1 MQVRWLG
8 PGTELPSWAEALD
21 QAALGSIWGPL
32 EEEEYLGILPE
43 CAFIRWRLVPV
54 VNEAELLRL
63 AVSTE
68 ARRQGHARQ
77 LLSDSEVML
86 ASNGITELHLEVR
99 VSNIAARALYESVG
113 WRFQGIRKAYYRD
126 GEDAALYRRDL

>member
-21 QAALGSIWGPL
+21 QAALGSTWGPL
-32 EEEEYLGILPE
+32 DEGEYLGVLSE
-43 CAFIRWRLVPV
+43 CAFVRWRLIPV

-63 AVSTE
+63 AVSSE

-77 LLSDSEVML
+77 LLSDSETKL
-86 ASNGITELHLEVR
+86 ASHGITELHLEVR
-99 VSNIAARALYESVG
+99 VSNVAARTLYESAG

-126 GEDAALYRRDL
+126 GEDAALYQRDL

>member
-21 QAALGSIWGPL
+21 HAALGSIWGPL
-32 EEEEYLGILPE
+32 DEGEYLGVLPG
-43 CAFIRWRLVPV
+43 CAFIRWRIVPA

-63 AVSTE
+63 AVSPD

-77 LLSDSEVML
+77 LLSNSEAIL
-86 ASNGITELHLEVR
+86 RSHNITELHLEVR
-99 VSNIAARALYESVG
+99 VSNIAARALYESAG

-126 GEDAALYRRDL
+126 GEDAALYQRDL